1 MTYADLVSPP
11 RLRALLERHGL
22 WTRRALGQHFLVD
35 RNIVTKIVQASGAG
49 PEDRV
54 FEVGPGLGVVTRP
67 LGETARQ
74 VLALELDERLLPVLA
89 QVLSGLGNVRVV
101 PGDIL
106 RADLPALLGEG
117 PWLVVA
123 NLPYYIT
130 TPAISRLLAQGE
142 RFGRMT
148 LMVQREVAAR
158 LASPPGSKDYGSLSV
173 HAQSWRRVEVTFAV
187 PASCFYPPPQVESAV
202 VVLDPLETPVVLPE
216 RRAQFEAVV
225 RAAFGQRRK
234 RLGNA
239 LASGLGLP
247 RPEVDRRL
255 EQVGISPG
263 RRAEE
268 LAVAE
273 FVQAARALGEV
284 GDAG

>member
-173 HAQSWRRVEVTFAV
+173 HAQSWRRVEVAFAV